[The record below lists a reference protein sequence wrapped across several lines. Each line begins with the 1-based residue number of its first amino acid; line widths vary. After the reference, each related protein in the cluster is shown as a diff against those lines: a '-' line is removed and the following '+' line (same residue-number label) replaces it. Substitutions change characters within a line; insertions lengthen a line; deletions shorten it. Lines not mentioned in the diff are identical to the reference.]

1 MRIIQ
6 SVKRFFLQHYSL
18 GIDVQRI
25 EQLQQKETKDEPADE
40 MAENFWNRFVHHIVL
55 FTLFV
60 PALF

>member
-1 MRIIQ
+1 
-6 SVKRFFLQHYSL
+6 
-18 GIDVQRI
+18 
-25 EQLQQKETKDEPADE
+25 

>member
-1 MRIIQ
+1 
-6 SVKRFFLQHYSL
+6 LQHYSV

-40 MAENFWNRFVHHIVL
+40 MVEDFWNRFVHHIVL
-55 FTLFV
+55 FPPFL